1 MTFET
6 PAIIASI
13 LMMSLSVLALVLNG
27 RSAKPA
33 KNRTITITIEDS
45 AGTRTRIVMHSNRR
59 VDDMKRDFER
69 LVAQPS

>member
-13 LMMSLSVLALVLNG
+13 LMMSLSVLALVLNA

-33 KNRTITITIEDS
+33 MDRMVTITIEDS
-45 AGTRTRIVMHSNRR
+45 AGARTRIVMHSNRR

>member
-13 LMMSLSVLALVLNG
+13 LMMSLSVLALVLNE
-27 RSAKPA
+27 RSARPA
-33 KNRTITITIEDS
+33 RDRMITITIEDS
-45 AGTRTRIVMHSNRR
+45 AGARTRIVMHSNRR
-59 VDDMKRDFER
+59 VDDMKRDVEQ